1 MKPNITIRLYQD
13 WLDTVKEIFRGSGH
27 PLSEELSDHEVAVA
41 YYSQTAS
48 SDEEAQQLSLANAQ
62 RLQEMEQILL
72 TNFEALILPDIR
84 NRTGYEGDQF
94 TFRWIY
100 QQGEH
105 VIEEYSE
112 YRIPL

>member
-1 MKPNITIRLYQD
+1 MKSNITIRLHQD
-13 WLDTVKEIFRGSGH
+13 WLDTVREIFRGSGH
-27 PLSEELSDHEVAVA
+27 PLPEELSDHEVTVA

-48 SDEEAQQLSLANAQ
+48 SDEEAEQQSIANTE
-62 RLQEMEQILL
+62 RLKEIEQTIVA
-72 TNFEALILPDIR
+72 NFESIILPDIR
-84 NRTGYEGDQF
+84 SRTGYTGDEF

-105 VIEEYSE
+105 IIEEYSE